1 MERELQGRTR
11 QRRVIVLRKKL
22 AEPPVKV
29 SGKRNGQ
36 ACLPGT
42 VVEQPNGDWY
52 EHAVLVTSWE
62 QSDVRVLA
70 QAYRDRADAEN
81 MFDELKNQWG
91 WTGYTT
97 KDLTRSLQ

>member
-1 MERELQGRTR
+1 MQSQGWTR
-11 QRRVIVLRKKL
+11 RRRVIVLRKKL
-22 AEPPVKV
+22 KEPPWQA
-29 SGKRNGQ
+29 SGTRKGQ
-36 ACLPGT
+36 VCFPGT
-42 VVEQPNGDWY
+42 IIEQADGDWY